1 MPRRMTDN
9 RLSGLALITGT
20 VGSIITMA
28 LHPTGHIAAADIEPM
43 IRMLIAVHALAL
55 ACVPL
60 LFIGA
65 MGLSQQLAS
74 SGRLAVTGLVLYTFA
89 LVAVMNAAV
98 ADGLVTPSVLRQ
110 IIASAGSPAA
120 IDGWRMMSHYNFYVN
135 QAYAQVFVA
144 ASAVAILLWS
154 ISIWRGRELT
164 RNLGIYGCILAPVTL
179 LALFS
184 GRLKLDAHGFGMVVF
199 SQAVWF
205 IIAGTLLMRSENSV
219 SAAAA

>member
-60 LFIGA
+60 LFLGA
-65 MGLSQQLAS
+65 LGLSQQLAS

-110 IIASAGSPAA
+110 IVASAGSPAA

-199 SQAVWF
+199 TQAVWF
-205 IIAGTLLMRSENSV
+205 IIAGILLMQSENPV
-219 SAAAA
+219 GAAAA

>member
-1 MPRRMTDN
+1 MARRMTDN
-9 RLSGLALITGT
+9 RMSGLALITGT
-20 VGSIITMA
+20 VGTIITMA
-28 LHPTGHIAAADIEPM
+28 LHPTGHVAAADIEPM

-60 LFIGA
+60 LFLGA
-65 MGLSQQLAS
+65 LGLSQQLAT
-74 SGRLAVTGLVLYTFA
+74 SGRLAVSGLALYAFA

-110 IIASAGSPAA
+110 IVASAGSPAA

-144 ASAVAILLWS
+144 GSAMAILLWS
-154 ISIWRGRELT
+154 ISIWRGGELT

-205 IIAGTLLMRSENSV
+205 IIAGILLMRSENSV

>member
-1 MPRRMTDN
+1 MTDN

-110 IIASAGSPAA
+110 IVASAGSPAA

-184 GRLKLDAHGFGMVVF
+184 GRLKLEAHGFGMVVF

>member
-110 IIASAGSPAA
+110 IVASAGSPAA

-199 SQAVWF
+199 TQAVWF
-205 IIAGTLLMRSENSV
+205 IIAGILLMQSENPV
-219 SAAAA
+219 GAAAA

>member
-110 IIASAGSPAA
+110 IVASAGSPAA

-205 IIAGTLLMRSENSV
+205 IIAGILLMRSENSV